1 MAAAARQVNKQNQR
15 NNFGEFYT
23 SKDWFATA
31 KSGMTNDLSAGKT
44 IKYGYAPNAGW
55 FTTVHAITGV
65 PLYQSAT
72 WFVVER
78 SADAMAK
85 DKRGKYYLI
94 GANLRRKYNGS
105 GYDKPY
111 YNGYSFADQD
121 LTMQNLLV

>member
-1 MAAAARQVNKQNQR
+1 MAAAARAGKQAKPKGTTS
-15 NNFGEFYT
+15 GEFYT

-72 WFVVER
+72 SNVTTPGLPSLNNKVTSILLNEP
-78 SADAMAK
+78 SLMAK
-85 DKRGKYYLI
+85 MAILE
-94 GANLRRKYNGS
+94 
-105 GYDKPY
+105 
-111 YNGYSFADQD
+111 
-121 LTMQNLLV
+121 